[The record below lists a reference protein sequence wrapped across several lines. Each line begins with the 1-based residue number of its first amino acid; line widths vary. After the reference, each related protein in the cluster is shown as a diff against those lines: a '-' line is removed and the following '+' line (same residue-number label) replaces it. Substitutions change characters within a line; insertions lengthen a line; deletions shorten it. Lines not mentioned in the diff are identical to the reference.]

1 MGVDIY
7 WPVLWQYRSVLLDGL
22 YTTLFLFSVSALA
35 ALVPG
40 ILVGVIGSTR
50 SRLLN
55 FIADWYVEIIR
66 NTPLVVKLFFL
77 YFGLGMN
84 AFPAAILGLALHQGA
99 YIAEIVRAGIKTIAR
114 GQMDAGLSSGLTNW
128 QVFRHVILPQAIV
141 ATIPPLTSQV
151 LEVLK
156 NSSIAMTIT
165 VQELTYQ
172 TQEVEVLSFR
182 GFEAATAATLA
193 YLGVGL
199 VISGLAFFLEWWLTD
214 RRLARSDRQVKI
226 PAAASV

>member
-1 MGVDIY
+1 MSLDIY
-7 WPVLWQYRSVLLDGL
+7 WPVLWQYREVLLQGF
-22 YTTLFLFSVSALA
+22 YTTLFLFSVSAVA

-40 ILVGVIGSTR
+40 ILVGAIGSTR

-55 FIADWYVEIIR
+55 FIADWYVELVR

-77 YFGLGMN
+77 YFGLGMQ

-99 YIAEIVRAGIKTIAR
+99 YIAEIVRSGIKTVGA
-114 GQMDAGLSSGLTNW
+114 GQMEAGLSSGLTSW
-128 QVFRHVILPQAIV
+128 QTFRHIILPQAV
-141 ATIPPLTSQV
+141 VTTIPPLTSQI

-199 VISGLAFFLEWWLTD
+199 VISGGALFLEWWLRD
-214 RRLARSDRQVKI
+214 RRLTRSDKQAIVPM
-226 PAAASV
+226 PASI